1 MKTLGNMVNQTFP
14 ILKPVNNSK
23 KCKIKEGRKIIRIFV
38 NFGSKTRFSKD
49 IFLCPSSILQ
59 IADYKLAFIKVS
71 YGMLSLHVMMLEFFE
86 FHLPHHEI
94 LQDLLQYS
102 LKYGKY

>member
-1 MKTLGNMVNQTFP
+1 MLTLDQ
-14 ILKPVNNSK
+14 KQ
-23 KCKIKEGRKIIRIFV
+23 
-38 NFGSKTRFSKD
+38 KD

-59 IADYKLAFIKVS
+59 IANYKLAFIKVS